1 MGYCYTRG
9 GALCCD
15 RCGESG
21 GVRRRTCPHKVRH
34 GGGVSLP
41 YCQPA
46 ALCRACY
53 AVERATLHAGCAE
66 GAARAQATEDTRA
79 AVLAGGGLLVK
90 AAWGDWHPTV
100 PAGEVGV
107 LFEGRDRRAW
117 GLVSSHEY
125 RRRTGLL
132 ATMEA
137 FEVRPWAD
145 PDGAGA

>member
-1 MGYCYTRG
+1 MGYCYTKG
-9 GALCCD
+9 GALVCD
-15 RCGESG
+15 ACGESG
-21 GVRRRTCPHKVRH
+21 GVRRRTCPHR
-34 GGGVSLP
+34 VSGLP
-41 YCQPA
+41 YCPA
-46 ALCRACY
+46 PALCRDCY
-53 AVERATLHAGCAE
+53 ARERATLHAGCRE
-66 GAARAQATEDTRA
+66 GAARAQARDDTRA